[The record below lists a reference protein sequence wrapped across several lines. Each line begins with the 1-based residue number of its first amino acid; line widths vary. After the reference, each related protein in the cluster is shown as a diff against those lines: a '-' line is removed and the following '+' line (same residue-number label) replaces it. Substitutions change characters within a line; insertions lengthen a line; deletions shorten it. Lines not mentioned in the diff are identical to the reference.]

1 MSTDVQELL
10 RLSDAIGEVKSRG
23 LAPGDVE
30 QLESYYYD
38 PPRSSADTH
47 GGPTPCVICLDP
59 FTGGQLIRALPCR
72 HRYHAACVDRWLTV
86 RTCLLADV
94 LQVGPSLVDRWLTVR
109 TCLLAA
115 VLQVGPSLVHRWLT
129 VRTCFL
135 ADVLQVGP
143 SLVDRWLTVRTCLLA
158 AVLQVGASLVDQ
170 FGR

>member
-86 RTCLLADV
+86 RTCLLA
-94 LQVGPSLVDRWLTVR
+94 
-109 TCLLAA
+109 
-115 VLQVGPSLVHRWLT
+115 
-129 VRTCFL
+129 
-135 ADVLQVGP
+135 
-143 SLVDRWLTVRTCLLA
+143 